1 MNKGEKRIVVNTSP
15 WIALSICGQNH
26 LLKILY
32 DEICIPVKVK
42 LPVLPH
48 GASSQL
54 RRNPPKHTLLR
65 SFGASKSTLFAFI
78 PVLPDGA
85 FCEGG

>member
-1 MNKGEKRIVVNTSP
+1 MK
-15 WIALSICGQNH
+15 ICQE
-26 LLKILY
+26 IL
-32 DEICIPVKVK
+32 DPFEDVK

-48 GASSQL
+48 GVSSQL

-65 SFGASKSTLFAFI
+65 SFGASKGTLFAFI